1 MIRQKLYRPSL
12 KVTRHTDQHRADDYT
27 FEVWSPFT
35 GTYQIVDSIEDGMRR
50 VDQLATLIR
59 EMWLRQHPKQNK
71 LADVPDTAT
80 ADTSEWAE
88 FRINATTYP
97 SYDTRHRNQLRW
109 VRASGLDQAAKTTC
123 ATMGCA
129 LPRPSRDEHDD

>member
-12 KVTRHTDQHRADDYT
+12 KVTRHTDQHRAGDYT

-50 VDQLATLIR
+50 VERLASLIR
-59 EMWLRQHPKQNK
+59 EMWLRQHPKQGA
-71 LADVPDTAT
+71 LTDVPDTAT

-97 SYDTRHRNQLRW
+97 SYDTRHRTQPRW
-109 VRASGLDQAAKTTC
+109 VRASGLNQAAETTC
-123 ATMGCA
+123 VMIGCA
-129 LPRPSRDEHDD
+129 LPRLSRDEHDE

>member
-12 KVTRHTDQHRADDYT
+12 KVTRQTDQHRAGDYT
-27 FEVWSPFT
+27 FGVWSPFT

-50 VDQLATLIR
+50 VVQLASLIR
-59 EMWLRQHPKQNK
+59 EMWLREHPKQDT

-80 ADTSEWAE
+80 GYTSEWAE

-97 SYDTRHRNQLRW
+97 SYDTRHCKQLRW
-109 VRASGLDQAAKTTC
+109 VRASGLGQAAKTTC
-123 ATMGCA
+123 AMIGCA
-129 LPRPSRDEHDD
+129 LPRPSRDGA